1 MICDLAETYGIFDYK
16 ALRPDLVATL
26 VIGLRPD
33 SRVMMHLAK
42 AKLNFQQT
50 MMALIFDA
58 LQVIA
63 FNQGHKKHAK
73 KPESLYKK
81 LTTEPKK
88 DELMSFDSPEAYEAW
103 RKEHI
108 WQTQLQP
115 HMSR

>member
-88 DELMSFDSPEAYEAW
+88 DELMSFDSPVAYEAW

-108 WQTQLQP
+108 WQTQSQP